1 MSYGVATISKPLKI
15 VGLFCKRDLQKRP
28 IFCKETCNFKEPP
41 NRSHP
46 MHRYKEYM
54 SVHLYID
61 IYACVCPSII
71 YRYEEC
77 MSLHLFIDIHA
88 CVCPYII
95 YRHKECMSWY
105 LYIDIH
111 ACVCPYNIWYIGI
124 RNVCSRVS
132 LIDTRNIFPYTYILI
147 YMRGYIFLSY
157 IDIRIL
163 CLYIYM

>member
-1 MSYGVATISKPLKI
+1 MCVRMSYGVATISKPLKI

-28 IFCKETCNFKEPP
+28 IFCKETCNFKEPT

-46 MHRYKEYM
+46 MHRYKEHM
-54 SVHLYID
+54 SLHLYID

-77 MSLHLFIDIHA
+77 MSVH
-88 CVCPYII
+88 
-95 YRHKECMSWY
+95 

-124 RNVCSRVS
+124 RNVCSRIS
-132 LIDTRNIFPYTYILI
+132 FIDTRNIFPYTYILI

-163 CLYIYM
+163 CPYIYM